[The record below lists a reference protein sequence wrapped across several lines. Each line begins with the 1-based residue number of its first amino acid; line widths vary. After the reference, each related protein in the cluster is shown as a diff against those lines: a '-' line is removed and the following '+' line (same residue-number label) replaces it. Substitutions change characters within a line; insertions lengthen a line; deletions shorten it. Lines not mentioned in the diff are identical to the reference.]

1 MNDPGVTVMLNP
13 FTSIPKLISFYIGA
27 NGYGRHIPEIE
38 RLRASGDIEAEKEVI
53 RLGQKEFIEKTAP
66 KLGLTFEITGEENL
80 PPDDMTYMV
89 YSNHQSYADIL
100 AMIWLFK
107 DRRQM
112 GYVAKEEWRKFKV
125 LYNAIEYTRS
135 IFLKRGDSREA
146 IKSIREV
153 SDLLKQ
159 GFALVIFPEGTRS
172 QRHEPGEF
180 KAGAFKFAEKG
191 KVPILPVTLDGGYK
205 LYEEKKTWQPAHIR
219 ITVHPLVHI
228 EEMGKAE
235 QKEAEKQIEE
245 TIRSALD

>member
-1 MNDPGVTVMLNP
+1 MNL
-13 FTSIPKLISFYIGA
+13 FKSIPKLLQFYFGA
-27 NGYGRHIPEIE
+27 KAYGKNIPEIE
-38 RLRASGDIEAEKEVI
+38 RLRAAGDVEGEKEAI
-53 RLGQKEFIEKTAP
+53 RLGQKKFIESTAP
-66 KLGLTFEITGEENL
+66 KLGLTFEVTGEENI
-80 PPDDMTYMV
+80 PSEGTYMV

-100 AMIWLFK
+100 ALIYLFK

-135 IFLKRGDSREA
+135 VFLKRGDSREA
-146 IKSIREV
+146 VKSIKEV

-172 QRHEPGEF
+172 QCHEMGEF

-205 LYEEKKTWQPAHIR
+205 LYEEKKTYQPAHVK

-228 EEMGKAE
+228 EEMSKAE
-235 QKEAEKQIEE
+235 QKEAAKQIEE

>member
-1 MNDPGVTVMLNP
+1 MNP
-13 FTSIPKLISFYIGA
+13 FTSIPKLLQFYFEA
-27 NGYGRHIPEIE
+27 KAYGNNIPEFE
-38 RLRASGDIEAEKEVI
+38 RLRASGDVEAEKEAI
-53 RLGQKEFIEKTAP
+53 RLGQKSFIERVSP
-66 KLGLTFEITGEENL
+66 KLKLTYEIIGEENI
-80 PPDDMTYMV
+80 PDDNMTYMV

-100 AMIWLFK
+100 ALIWLFK
-107 DRRQM
+107 DHRQM
-112 GYVAKEEWRKFKV
+112 GYVAKEEWRKIKV

-135 IFLKRGDSREA
+135 VFLKRGDSREA
-146 IKSIREV
+146 VKSIKEV

-172 QRHEPGEF
+172 QCHEMGEF

-205 LYEEKKTWQPAHIR
+205 LYEEKKTYQPAHIK

-228 EEMGKAE
+228 EEMSKAE
-235 QKEAEKQIEE
+235 QKEVSKQIEE